1 MTRLRLAA
9 GIAFIQGA
17 VLVGYALF
25 DIYGAI
31 TIGTTGPAE
40 VSNTP
45 ALVLQIVIFALFGI
59 GLLLVSYGWL
69 RRARW
74 ARAPF
79 LVAQFVAIIVGWP
92 LAQASETVV
101 RLTGALLVV
110 CAVVGIVVALS
121 PKVTRALEPDA

>member
-1 MTRLRLAA
+1 MTRLHVAA
-9 GIAFIQGA
+9 GIAFVQGV

-31 TIGTTGPAE
+31 TVGTTGPEE

-45 ALVLQIVIFALFGI
+45 ALMLQIVIFALFGL
-59 GLLLVSYGWL
+59 GLLAVGYGWI

-79 LVAQFVAIIVGWP
+79 LVAQFVAIIIGWP

-101 RLTGALLVV
+101 RMTGALLVV
-110 CAVVGIVVALS
+110 CAVLGIVIALS
-121 PKVTRALEPDA
+121 PKVTRALESDS